1 MQIGKFLRSHL
12 PIFLLVCLLLS
23 LLIFTRSAADVRTSI
38 LHIELSGEA
47 GSREI
52 PLWKSQDGNC
62 FLFLPSGCTLSDAVM
77 RLDTTATVTIDEHQI
92 RDGQSLADFETEKTY
107 TLHAGLTSCSFQI
120 LQSANVATLYLDTAS
135 GSMKAIH
142 ADKNNSESV
151 TVTLV
156 TAQGKLDYAG
166 DACTIRGR
174 GNSTWIYEKRPYLL
188 SFTQTADLLGMGA
201 ANKWVLLANAADE
214 SNLRNKLIYDLA
226 GQTGMYWTPQC
237 EYVDVYLNGEYA
249 GLYLLAERVETG
261 ENRLNLAGDPDS
273 FLCKLDLYDRLATL
287 ENPIVTASG
296 RAVEITAPENIPTA
310 HTDAIAAKVQQLE
323 DAILSGQI
331 EDILDLDSWV
341 IRLLIDEIAEN
352 LDADRAS
359 SYFYYTDG
367 KFYAGPIWDYDHIWG
382 TRDTN
387 LNPEAL
393 LAASRLKAPDKPTPY
408 NNALYENPVFY
419 ARMVEIYEATLLPL
433 FRELTDGGIEAL
445 GEEISAASTMNS
457 IRWRHMYD
465 YWNRPKM
472 TAADLTEFLNRRL
485 AFLNSI
491 WLENESYYAVQVEIG
506 ADYNYL
512 NFVVR
517 PGEPFTRLSEIEVP
531 GVSDPVWVD
540 SATGEVFREDQP
552 ITRDTHLNLVQSTSS
567 VNPWKDFTM
576 ILCYTAALLV
586 GTAWVIRLDRRNRR
600 PKRRRS
606 P

>member
-1 MQIGKFLRSHL
+1 M
-12 PIFLLVCLLLS
+12 P
-23 LLIFTRSAADVRTSI
+23 
-38 LHIELSGEA
+38 
-47 GSREI
+47 
-52 PLWKSQDGNC
+52 
-62 FLFLPSGCTLSDAVM
+62 
-77 RLDTTATVTIDEHQI
+77 
-92 RDGQSLADFETEKTY
+92 
-107 TLHAGLTSCSFQI
+107 
-120 LQSANVATLYLDTAS
+120 
-135 GSMKAIH
+135 
-142 ADKNNSESV
+142 
-151 TVTLV
+151 
-156 TAQGKLDYAG
+156 
-166 DACTIRGR
+166 
-174 GNSTWIYEKRPYLL
+174 
-188 SFTQTADLLGMGA
+188 
-201 ANKWVLLANAADE
+201 
-214 SNLRNKLIYDLA
+214 
-226 GQTGMYWTPQC
+226 
-237 EYVDVYLNGEYA
+237 
-249 GLYLLAERVETG
+249 
-261 ENRLNLAGDPDS
+261 
-273 FLCKLDLYDRLATL
+273 
-287 ENPIVTASG
+287 
-296 RAVEITAPENIPTA
+296 
-310 HTDAIAAKVQQLE
+310 
-323 DAILSGQI
+323 
-331 EDILDLDSWV
+331 
-341 IRLLIDEIAEN
+341 
-352 LDADRAS
+352 
-359 SYFYYTDG
+359 
-367 KFYAGPIWDYDHIWG
+367 
-382 TRDTN
+382 
-387 LNPEAL
+387 
-393 LAASRLKAPDKPTPY
+393 PY

-531 GVSDPVWVD
+531 GVSDPVLVD